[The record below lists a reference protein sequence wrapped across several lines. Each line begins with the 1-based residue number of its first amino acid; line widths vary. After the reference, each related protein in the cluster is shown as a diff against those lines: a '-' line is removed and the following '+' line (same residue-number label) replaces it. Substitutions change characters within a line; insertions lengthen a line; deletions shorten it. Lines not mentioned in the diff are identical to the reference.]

1 MKPFDNVTVTIT
13 KDDIDY
19 VYGGTILATW
29 TDADG
34 NDMCAVSLLNSDG
47 VVNML
52 QSECTAL

>member
-29 TDADG
+29 TDSDG
-34 NDMCAVSLLNSDG
+34 NAMCAVSLLNSDG